1 MIICPM
7 CEHQQAQGIECE
19 VCGKKLSAP
28 PPVAVAVAPLA
39 ELEQTQLAGGR
50 APVPTAPIQDLEMT
64 RQQSVAAGPVQP
76 MQDMDSG
83 RSSAAGNVV
92 VAPVEDMDSGRVQS
106 DGVRTAA
113 PVGPVVCRY
122 CRNMQET
129 GAVCD
134 RCGMR
139 LPKARLA
146 ATEAAPASSG
156 LVPTGEWTK
165 CTKCMTNTRAGRAC
179 VSCGTHVPA
188 AD

>member
-50 APVPTAPIQDLEMT
+50 APVPAAPIPDLEMT
-64 RQQSVAAGPVQP
+64 RQQAVAGVAVQP
-76 MQDMDSG
+76 VQDMDSG
-83 RSSAAGNVV
+83 RSAAAGNVV
-92 VAPVEDMDSGRVQS
+92 VAPVQDMDSGRALS

-113 PVGPVVCRY
+113 PVGPVMCRY
-122 CRNMQET
+122 CRTVQES
-129 GAVCD
+129 GAVCE

-139 LPKARLA
+139 LPKTRA
-146 ATEAAPASSG
+146 AAPEPAAAAGG
-156 LVPTGEWTK
+156 LVPSGEWTK

>member
-28 PPVAVAVAPLA
+28 PPVVVTVAPLA

-50 APVPTAPIQDLEMT
+50 APVPATPIQDLEMT
-64 RQQSVAAGPVQP
+64 RQQAVAAGPVQP
-76 MQDMDSG
+76 MQDMDTG

-92 VAPVEDMDSGRVQS
+92 VAPVEDMDSGRALS
-106 DGVRTAA
+106 DGLRTAA
-113 PVGPVVCRY
+113 PMGPVVCRY
-122 CRNMQET
+122 CRNTQET

-146 ATEAAPASSG
+146 ASETASASSD
-156 LVPTGEWTK
+156 LVPSGEWTK

>member
-7 CEHQQAQGIECE
+7 CEHPQAQGIECE
-19 VCGKKLSAP
+19 VCGKKLTTP
-28 PPVAVAVAPLA
+28 IQVQVAVAPLPD
-39 ELEQTQLAGGR
+39 LEGTQLAGGR
-50 APVPTAPIQDLEMT
+50 APVAVAAVPDLELT
-64 RQQSVAAGPVQP
+64 RQQPVQAGAVAKV
-76 MQDMDSG
+76 QDLDTG
-83 RSSAAGNVV
+83 RSAPAYNVV
-92 VAPVEDMDSGRVQS
+92 VDPLQDLDAGRQPR
-106 DGVRTAA
+106 DEYRTPA

-122 CRNMQET
+122 CRNTQET

-139 LPKARLA
+139 LPKARVA
-146 ATEAAPASSG
+146 AAPVASAEA
-156 LVPTGEWTK
+156 LVPSGEWTK